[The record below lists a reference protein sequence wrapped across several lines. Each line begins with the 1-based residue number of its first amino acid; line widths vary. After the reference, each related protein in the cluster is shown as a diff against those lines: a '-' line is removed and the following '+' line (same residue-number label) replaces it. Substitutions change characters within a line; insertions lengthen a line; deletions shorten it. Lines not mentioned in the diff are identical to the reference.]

1 MERQIADDHMPRDH
15 MIRDLNM
22 TLEYKGKESS
32 AARIPVVPSVCND
45 GGAVQAGVLATLVD
59 LASGALAA
67 RAVYPDL
74 AVTGDLRMYITQPAK
89 TSEVRAF
96 GSVLR
101 AGRAAVVVKTEIK
114 AEKTG
119 LGEGYTSIGSG
130 IATFY
135 RLSRRDGNVNM
146 VSDVI
151 SNQTTTFSAEGP
163 GLSEH
168 LLDKV
173 GLRVVDEDAGR
184 VELDMSAYVKNYFG
198 ALEGGMTALLADIAG
213 QFAACTVANRPMTTA
228 DLAISYLSQGRVGPF
243 YTRTE
248 VLRTTKDTVLT
259 RVGVFDKGA
268 GDLLMSVAM
277 NTARSS

>member
-1 MERQIADDHMPRDH
+1 MPRDH

-32 AARIPVVPSVCND
+32 TARVPVVPSVCND
-45 GGAVQAGVLATLVD
+45 RGAVQAGVLATLVD

-74 AVTGDLRMYITQPAK
+74 AVTGDLRIYSTQPAK
-89 TSEVRAF
+89 TGEVAAV

-101 AGRAAVVVKTEIK
+101 AGRAAVVVKTEIM
-114 AEKTG
+114 AGITG
-119 LGEGYTSIGSG
+119 SVETSTSIGSG

-151 SNQTTTFSAEGP
+151 SNQATTFRAEGP

-168 LLDKV
+168 LLDRA
-173 GLRVVDEDAGR
+173 GLRVIDEAAGV
-184 VELDMSAYVKNYFG
+184 VELDMSAYVRNYFG
-198 ALEGGMTALLADIAG
+198 ALEGGMVALLADVAG
-213 QFAACTVANRPMTTA
+213 QYAACNVAHKPMIT
-228 DLAISYLSQGRVGPF
+228 S
-243 YTRTE
+243 
-248 VLRTTKDTVLT
+248 
-259 RVGVFDKGA
+259 
-268 GDLLMSVAM
+268 
-277 NTARSS
+277 